1 MNAIL
6 RFVALIR
13 ILVLCLIQ
21 LIVRL
26 TLGMRTDWLLSILHP
41 PPFPLPPHPPPSLPP
56 HPPPIP
62 TPAPSPPPHPR
73 FTRAVYTG
81 KYRQCSFRTEAIYLH
96 SIRKN
101 LIQDD
106 KKKKRHFLW
115 SQVNDLPQ
123 PSTYPQLNINSFNL
137 PGSFLL
143 SKSKLK
149 GFHWPGNFIIYYS
162 NHVFSYHAH
171 HSSSE

>member
-13 ILVLCLIQ
+13 IWVLCLIQ

-26 TLGMRTDWLLSILHP
+26 TLVWELIDCYQFYTLL
-41 PPFPLPPHPPPSLPP
+41 PFPNPHTLPLPFPHTL
-56 HPPPIP
+56 PPIP
-62 TPAPSPPPHPR
+62 TPAPPSPPTLHSSGIL
-73 FTRAVYTG
+73 G
-81 KYRQCSFRTEAIYLH
+81 KYRQCSFRIGNLSALNP
-96 SIRKN
+96 RKFN
-101 LIQDD
+101 SRRQ
-106 KKKKRHFLW
+106 KKKRHFLW

-123 PSTYPQLNINSFNL
+123 PPTYPQLNINSFNL
-137 PGSFLL
+137 PGSFLI
-143 SKSKLK
+143 SKSKSKSK

-162 NHVFSYHAH
+162 NHVFSYHVH

>member
-41 PPFPLPPHPPPSLPP
+41 PPFPQPPHPPPSLPP
-56 HPPPIP
+56 HPPPH
-62 TPAPSPPPHPR
+62 PHPL

-81 KYRQCSFRTEAIYLH
+81 KYRQCSFRISNL
-96 SIRKN
+96 SSLNPRKFN
-101 LIQDD
+101 SRRQ
-106 KKKKRHFLW
+106 KKKRYFLW
-115 SQVNDLPQ
+115 SQLNDLTK

-162 NHVFSYHAH
+162 NHVFSYHVH

>member
-1 MNAIL
+1 MFNT
-6 RFVALIR
+6 VDSTSD
-13 ILVLCLIQ
+13 VKYENW
-21 LIVRL
+21 L
-26 TLGMRTDWLLSILHP
+26 TVINSTPSSLSP
-41 PPFPLPPHPPPSLPP
+41 TPTPSPFPSPTPSPHP
-56 HPPPIP
+56 HPRR
-62 TPAPSPPPHPR
+62 PPPHPR

-162 NHVFSYHAH
+162 NHVFSYHVH

>member
-1 MNAIL
+1 
-6 RFVALIR
+6 
-13 ILVLCLIQ
+13 
-21 LIVRL
+21 
-26 TLGMRTDWLLSILHP
+26 MRTDWLLSILHP
-41 PPFPLPPHPPPSLPP
+41 PPFPQPPHPPPFPLPFP
-56 HPPPIP
+56 HTLPPIP
-62 TPAPSPPPHPR
+62 TPAPPPHPR

-81 KYRQCSFRTEAIYLH
+81 KYWQCSFRIG
-96 SIRKN
+96 N
-101 LIQDD
+101 LSSLNTQ
-106 KKKKRHFLW
+106 KFNSRRQKKRHFLW

-162 NHVFSYHAH
+162 NHVFSYHVH